1 MGLVYVDGVVKHG
14 GKGVRVRFL
23 VDSGATYTVLT
34 KSVWEELGLKPM
46 GEVEFVLAD
55 GTVIKRAI
63 SEALLELPGYG
74 ERHTPVALGESEDK
88 NLLGVVTLEI
98 FGLVLDPF
106 KRELKPAR
114 GLMKTTH

>member
-1 MGLVYVDGVVKHG
+1 VIVGLVYVDGVVKHD
-14 GKGVRVRFL
+14 GKGVGVRFL
-23 VDSGATYTVLT
+23 VDSGAMYTVLT

-74 ERHTPVALGESEDK
+74 EWHTPWYS
-88 NLLGVVTLEI
+88 
-98 FGLVLDPF
+98 
-106 KRELKPAR
+106 AR
-114 GLMKTTH
+114 AKTKTCSASSPWRYSA

>member
-1 MGLVYVDGVVKHG
+1 MGLVYVDGVVKHD

-46 GEVEFVLAD
+46 GEVEFVSAG

-63 SEALLELPGYG
+63 SEALLELPGYS
-74 ERHTPVALGESEDK
+74 ERHTPVVLGDE

-106 KRELKPAR
+106 KRELRPAR